1 MKENTLKPVLTISLL
16 VSNRLDTIRRCLDS
30 LKPIMDAIPCELI
43 LVDTSNNPVVH
54 NIMLEYTD
62 KVYKFDWCKDFAKA
76 RNVGLENASGEWFM
90 FLDDDEWFVD
100 VEDLILF
107 FASGEYKQYGVA
119 NYRIRN
125 LYDVDFV
132 QYSDGWVSRMIRIDE
147 DTRFVGKI
155 HEYFTPLRGETKEIN
170 SMVYHSGYIF
180 DSWEKRIAHF
190 KRNES
195 LLIDVIREEPMV
207 MRWRMQLAQEYAS
220 IDEWKRLEESCKEAI
235 KLLETATDD
244 RSIVER
250 CAFYAG
256 YVKGLL
262 KQNKHQECLEICEM
276 ALKDERSIDNL
287 VILLNSVKAECHY
300 YLKEWENAIRT
311 ANVYLKV
318 AYAFMEQGGNAI
330 KKNIVPFLGDEV
342 SDNAIKNVYCI
353 LIGSDLQQGKL
364 DALKEHYDK
373 LRWQEQHTY
382 SSANIEVHLIN
393 AMAELEFDPIFV
405 QVVTDAYHNR
415 GLRSYMNIALG
426 TIDADSEGYQR
437 IMQVYAKADADE
449 ATIWYARAYVADIS
463 GDVAGVEAA
472 IEEYFKTTED
482 IFDVPKKLQE
492 IAKKNNIEWCMC
504 WRKISST
511 TWKAHV
517 ETFFGRA
524 DEMQRRLARELMM
537 QVFAISDWQYLYFAI
552 YDMDYDI
559 NHGVMNYA
567 DFNECHN
574 VICRFAEVTLT
585 FYKRYYR
592 EEIFAEH
599 RELLPSHVQAAILI
613 DEYRRQEEENFEE
626 ALKKLEEC
634 KEIHKEYA
642 KALQN
647 FMKFPEELRRQRIL
661 ARKAERSAK
670 KQEQIEVAKAMIAE
684 GRSKDAM
691 LVVTGLKEEYPSDL
705 EVVALGLEARLAA
718 LEQG

>member
-1 MKENTLKPVLTISLL
+1 
-16 VSNRLDTIRRCLDS
+16 
-30 LKPIMDAIPCELI
+30 MDAISCELI
-43 LVDTSNNPVVH
+43 LVDTSNNSVVH
-54 NIMLEYTD
+54 NILLEYTD
-62 KVYKFDWCKDFAKA
+62 KVYKFEWCKDFAKA

-100 VEDLILF
+100 VEELIFF

-125 LYDVDFV
+125 LYDVNYV

-147 DTRFVGKI
+147 DTRFVGRI
-155 HEYFTPLRGETKEIN
+155 HEYFTPLRGETKELN

-180 DSWEKRIAHF
+180 DSREKKIAHF

-195 LLIDVIREEPMV
+195 LLIDVIREEPIV
-207 MRWRMQLAQEYAS
+207 MRWRLQLAQEYAS
-220 IDEWKRLEESCKEAI
+220 IDEWKKIEECCKDAI
-235 KLLETATDD
+235 KLLETKEDD
-244 RSIVER
+244 RSNVER
-250 CAFYAG
+250 SSFYAG
-256 YVKGLL
+256 YIKGLL
-262 KQNKHQECLEICEM
+262 KQRRYKECLEVCEQ
-276 ALKDERSIDNL
+276 ARVDKRSVDNL
-287 VILLNSVKAECHY
+287 LILTHAVKAECCY
-300 YLKEWENAIRT
+300 YLEDWQSAIDV
-311 ANVYLKV
+311 ANIYIKV
-318 AYAFMEQGGNAI
+318 GQAFAASGGNSI
-330 KKNIVPFLGDEV
+330 KKNVVPFLGDEV

-364 DALKEHYDK
+364 DALKAYYGK
-373 LRWQEQHTY
+373 LQWNEQHTY
-382 SSANIEVHLIN
+382 SSADIELHLIN
-393 AMAELEFDPIFV
+393 AMATMEFDPIFV
-405 QVVTDAYHNR
+405 RVVTDAYRNR
-415 GLRSYMNIALG
+415 GLRSFMNIALG
-426 TIDADSEGYQR
+426 TIDVDSEGFQK
-437 IMQVYAKADADE
+437 IMQIYAQAEASE
-449 ATIWYARAYVADIS
+449 ATIWYARAYVAHLR
-463 GDVAGVEAA
+463 GDRASVEAS
-472 IEEYFKTTED
+472 IEEYFQTTED

-559 NHGVMNYA
+559 KHGVMNYA

-592 EEIFAEH
+592 EEIFTEH